1 MPMVRNTAA
10 LHVRGSAIVP
20 FVVVNGVNHTLE
32 SELAINLHHHWH
44 VPGSNALVLNLSSS
58 LRSKRTYLLH

>member
-32 SELAINLHHHWH
+32 SELAINLHHH
-44 VPGSNALVLNLSSS
+44 
-58 LRSKRTYLLH
+58 